1 MEEENQRL
9 AAQLEDMRRKLLL
22 LHLAVSSLQGLP
34 LDYIAALK

>member
-22 LHLAVSSLQGLP
+22 LYLAVSFL
-34 LDYIAALK
+34 